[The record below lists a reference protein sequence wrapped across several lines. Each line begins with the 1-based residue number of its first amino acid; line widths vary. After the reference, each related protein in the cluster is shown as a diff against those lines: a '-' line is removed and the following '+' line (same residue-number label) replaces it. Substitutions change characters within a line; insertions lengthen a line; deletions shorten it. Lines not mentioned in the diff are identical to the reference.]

1 MAARTAPFLALA
13 GLLLAAHASPAAAD
27 LTDTERRWLAG
38 ATPPV
43 AWALK
48 QGMPIDIVV
57 LPQAQPGAAPIA
69 MGYVEGRCKLVF
81 AMRGNPAAESTLAQI
96 PAPLLQ
102 ATLEAM
108 TAHEIG
114 HCQRHRSGAFD
125 SLPSGVSDTPDA
137 IETRQP
143 TAELQAIAREMR
155 ITRRE
160 EAFADL
166 VGLAWTRAHHA
177 DQFAQ
182 VLASFETRVRRD
194 AAWLPRHAPLA
205 CAGARARR
213 LRRWRQPAR
222 PGRHDV
228 ATRPAR
234 RLIRGR
240 AAQRVAS
247 SDTVSARAAFS
258 CWYSTSAGAA
268 CGGASIAATS
278 PLNSAMQRPRS
289 SAG

>member
-1 MAARTAPFLALA
+1 MAARIASALA
-13 GLLLAAHASPAAAD
+13 FFALLLASHAAPAAAD

-57 LPQAQPGAAPIA
+57 LPQAEAGAAPIA
-69 MGYVEGRCKLVF
+69 MGYDEGRCKLVF
-81 AMRGNPAAESTLAQI
+81 AMRGNPAAESTLAAI

-114 HCQRHRSGAFD
+114 HCQRHRSGTFD
-125 SLPSGVSDTPDA
+125 SLPSGLADKPDA

-143 TAELQAIAREMR
+143 TAELQAMAREMR

-166 VGLAWTRAHHA
+166 VGLAWTHAHHA
-177 DQFAQ
+177 DQYAQ
-182 VLASFETRVRRD
+182 VLAWFDEARSDETPRGFHDTRH
-194 AAWLPRHAPLA
+194 WLALAHAPDAFAETASPFDQALTM
-205 CAGARARR
+205 
-213 LRRWRQPAR
+213 WQ
-222 PGRHDV
+222 
-228 ATRPAR
+228 
-234 RLIRGR
+234 RGLL
-240 AAQRVAS
+240 
-247 SDTVSARAAFS
+247 DD
-258 CWYSTSAGAA
+258 
-268 CGGASIAATS
+268 
-278 PLNSAMQRPRS
+278 
-289 SAG
+289 

>member
-1 MAARTAPFLALA
+1 VPVRLPAILAFAALA
-13 GLLLAAHASPAAAD
+13 CASRVAPAAAD
-27 LTDTERRWLAG
+27 LTDTERRWLDG
-38 ATPPV
+38 ATPPLS
-43 AWALK
+43 WALK

-81 AMRGNPAAESTLAQI
+81 AMRGNPAAESTLAAI

-125 SLPSGVSDTPDA
+125 SLPAGLVDKPDA
-137 IETRQP
+137 IESRQP
-143 TAELQAIAREMR
+143 TAELQAMAREMR

-166 VGLAWTRAHHA
+166 VGLAWTHAHHA

-182 VLASFETRVRRD
+182 VLAWFD
-194 AAWLPRHAPLA
+194 AARSDETPRGFHDTRHWLALAHAPE
-205 CAGARARR
+205 
-213 LRRWRQPAR
+213 
-222 PGRHDV
+222 
-228 ATRPAR
+228 
-234 RLIRGR
+234 
-240 AAQRVAS
+240 
-247 SDTVSARAAFS
+247 AF
-258 CWYSTSAGAA
+258 AD
-268 CGGASIAATS
+268 AAT
-278 PLNSAMQRPRS
+278 PIEQADALWQR
-289 SAG
+289 GLLDD

>member
-1 MAARTAPFLALA
+1 MAARIASALA
-13 GLLLAAHASPAAAD
+13 FSALLFASHAAPAAAD

-57 LPQAQPGAAPIA
+57 LPQAQAGAAPIA
-69 MGYVEGRCKLVF
+69 MGYDDGRCKLVF
-81 AMRGNPAAESTLAQI
+81 AMRGNPAAESTLAAI

-125 SLPSGVSDTPDA
+125 SLPSGLTDKPDA
-137 IETRQP
+137 IESRQP
-143 TAELQAIAREMR
+143 TAELQAMAREMR

-166 VGLAWTRAHHA
+166 VGLAWTHAHHA

-182 VLASFETRVRRD
+182 VLAWFDDARSDETPRGFHDTRHWLALAHASDAFAD
-194 AAWLPRHAPLA
+194 AADPFE
-205 CAGARARR
+205 
-213 LRRWRQPAR
+213 Q
-222 PGRHDV
+222 
-228 ATRPAR
+228 
-234 RLIRGR
+234 
-240 AAQRVAS
+240 
-247 SDTVSARAAFS
+247 
-258 CWYSTSAGAA
+258 
-268 CGGASIAATS
+268 AATIW
-278 PLNSAMQRPRS
+278 QR
-289 SAG
+289 GLLDD

>member
-1 MAARTAPFLALA
+1 LAARTVSILAFGA
-13 GLLLAAHASPAAAD
+13 LLFAAHAAPAAPD

-43 AWALK
+43 TWALE

-69 MGYVEGRCKLVF
+69 MGYDNGRCKLVF

-114 HCQRHRSGAFD
+114 HCQRRRSGAFD
-125 SLPSGVSDTPDA
+125 SLPVGLTDKPDS
-137 IETRQP
+137 IEARQP
-143 TAELQAIAREMR
+143 TAELQAMAREMR

-166 VGLAWTRAHHA
+166 VGLAWTHAHHA

-182 VLASFETRVRRD
+182 VLAWFDEARSDETPRGFHDTRH
-194 AAWLPRHAPLA
+194 WLALAHAPDA
-205 CAGARARR
+205 FA
-213 LRRWRQPAR
+213 
-222 PGRHDV
+222 D
-228 ATRPAR
+228 ATGPFDQAAD
-234 RLIRGR
+234 LWQRGLL
-240 AAQRVAS
+240 
-247 SDTVSARAAFS
+247 DD
-258 CWYSTSAGAA
+258 
-268 CGGASIAATS
+268 
-278 PLNSAMQRPRS
+278 
-289 SAG
+289 